1 MRGGFQQMENMSFEQ
16 SREFLYS
23 TALLTPAYPAEKTD
37 GSREKEQAEKLNAF
51 LKQQGLDTRVESI
64 TFGPAV
70 NRFELNITPG
80 LDVSLLAG
88 YQNEMAR
95 EMNVRNVRLEVP
107 IPGTSMIGIEVPHEK
122 LHPVMLREVMESEE
136 MKSAPGPLSVAL
148 GRDIAGRPVVC
159 NLERMPHL
167 MMCGI
172 TGIGKS
178 NLLNCIILS
187 LLHRNRP
194 EELQLLLYDGT
205 GAEYNEYTGLP
216 HLMGGKVYND
226 AMQMMEQLKELRLE
240 MQRRYELFREKGV
253 PNLSGYN
260 AALKQGEAML
270 PRIVCIVDNFS
281 DLMMPF
287 RTEAEETLCA
297 LAVLGRGAGIHLV
310 LSCLRA
316 VPELITGSLK
326 AHFSSRIAF
335 MCTVAGDSRVILD
348 RTGAERLAFQGDML
362 YMPAFS
368 HGPIRVQGCFAPQED
383 IQRVCQALMD
393 SSKTE

>member
-1 MRGGFQQMENMSFEQ
+1 MENMSFEQ
-16 SREFLYS
+16 NREFLYS
-23 TALLTPAYPAEKTD
+23 TALLTPACPAEKTD

-51 LKQQGLDTRVESI
+51 LKRQGMDAQVERI
-64 TFGPAV
+64 AFGPAV
-70 NRFELNITPG
+70 NRFEVSIAPG
-80 LDVSLLAG
+80 TDISLLAG

-95 EMNVRNVRLEVP
+95 EMNVRNVRLAEP
-107 IPGTSMIGIEVPHEK
+107 LPGTSMIGIEVPREK

-148 GRDIAGRPVVC
+148 GKDVEGRPVVC

-226 AMQMMEQLKELRLE
+226 AMQMMEQLKELCLE

-253 PNLSGYN
+253 RNRAGYN
-260 AALKQGEAML
+260 AALKQGEALL

-281 DLMMPF
+281 DLMLPF

-297 LAVLGRGAGIHLV
+297 LAVLGRGAGIHVV

-362 YMPAFS
+362 YMPAFC
-368 HGPIRVQGCFAPQED
+368 HGPIRVQGCYAPQED
-383 IQRVCQALMD
+383 IWRVCQALIS

>member
-1 MRGGFQQMENMSFEQ
+1 MKNISSEQ

-23 TALLTPAYPAEKTD
+23 TALLTPACPAEKTD

-51 LKQQGLDTRVESI
+51 LKQQGMDAQVERI
-64 TFGPAV
+64 AFGPAV
-70 NRFELNITPG
+70 NRFELSITPG
-80 LDVSLLAG
+80 TDISLLAG

-136 MKSAPGPLSVAL
+136 MKSASGPLSVAL
-148 GRDIAGRPVVC
+148 GKDVEGRPVVC
-159 NLERMPHL
+159 DLERMPHL

-194 EELQLLLYDGT
+194 EALQLLLYDGT

-216 HLMGGKVYND
+216 HLVGGKVQND
-226 AMQMMEQLKELRLE
+226 AMNMMEQLKELRLE

-253 PNLSGYN
+253 RNLSGYN
-260 AALKQGEAML
+260 AALNQGEAML

-281 DLMMPF
+281 DLMLPF

-348 RTGAERLAFQGDML
+348 RTGAEKLAFQGDML
-362 YMPAFS
+362 YLPAFC
-368 HGPIRVQGCFAPQED
+368 HGPIRVQGCYAPQED

-393 SSKTE
+393 SGKTE

>member
-1 MRGGFQQMENMSFEQ
+1 MENTAMDLNGKEY
-16 SREFLYS
+16 LYS
-23 TALLTPAYPAEKTD
+23 TTLLTPASPAKKTD
-37 GSREKEQAEKLNAF
+37 ASKEQKQAERLNAF
-51 LKQQGLDTRVESI
+51 LKQQGLDTQVEHI
-64 TFGPAV
+64 TLGPVV
-70 NRFELNITPG
+70 NRFELSITPG
-80 LDVSLLAG
+80 MDVSLLAG
-88 YQNEMAR
+88 YQNEIAR

-148 GRDIAGRPVVC
+148 GRDIAGRPVIC

-226 AMQMMEQLKELRLE
+226 AMHMMEQLKDMRLE
-240 MQRRYELFREKGV
+240 MQRRYELFGEKGV
-253 PNLSGYN
+253 RNLSGYN
-260 AALKQGEAML
+260 GALNQGEALL
-270 PRIVCIVDNFS
+270 PRIVCIVDNFA
-281 DLMMPF
+281 DLMLPF

-348 RTGAERLAFQGDML
+348 RTGAESLVFPGDML
-362 YMPAFS
+362 YMPAFN
-368 HGPIRVQGCFAPQED
+368 HGPLRVQGCYAPQED
-383 IQRVCQALMD
+383 IWRVCRALI
-393 SSKTE
+393 SSGKAE

>member
-1 MRGGFQQMENMSFEQ
+1 MENISFEQ

-23 TALLTPAYPAEKTD
+23 TALLTPACPAEKTD

-51 LKQQGLDTRVESI
+51 LKQQGLDTRVERI
-64 TFGPAV
+64 AFGPAV

-148 GRDIAGRPVVC
+148 GKDVEGRPVVC

-216 HLMGGKVYND
+216 HLMGGKVQND

-253 PNLSGYN
+253 RNLSGYN

-297 LAVLGRGAGIHLV
+297 LAVLGRGAGIHVV

-362 YMPAFS
+362 YMPASS

-383 IQRVCQALMD
+383 IWRVCQVLMD